1 MLIGEANAGDRC
13 HYGHCGHRN
22 TDRHLRLSV
31 AAVTTTPCGPMSG
44 EHVFY
49 TSEVRRDA
57 PVMKVATR
65 AGSRREDYKKIK
77 SLSYL
82 LVCYHYFDR

>member
-1 MLIGEANAGDRC
+1 MLIGKANTGNRC
-13 HYGHCGHRN
+13 HNGHRGHRN
-22 TDRHLRLSV
+22 TDRHLRLPV

-57 PVMKVATR
+57 PVMKVAMRT
-65 AGSRREDYKKIK
+65 GPRREDYKKIK
-77 SLSYL
+77 SLSCL
-82 LVCYHYFDR
+82 LVRYQLIDH

>member
-1 MLIGEANAGDRC
+1 MLIGKANAGNRC
-13 HYGHCGHRN
+13 HHGHHGHRN

-44 EHVFY
+44 EHVFN

-57 PVMKVATR
+57 PVMKVAMRT
-65 AGSRREDYKKIK
+65 GPRREDYKKIK
-77 SLSYL
+77 SEFFVIGSL
-82 LVCYHYFDR
+82 